1 MMMQNSQM
9 MDHYS
14 PHTDSLYTIL
24 QQTLYFDKYWGVSSP
39 DKPRYQKIDHSKDSD
54 VLSPVCNKHDYTHH
68 KPQTTNVCTRT
79 LITLIILKKYA
90 WKPILSAVDA
100 RNKSIEDALK
110 SADKA
115 KKEMLA
121 LNTDNERILME
132 AKKERD
138 ALLKEGRE
146 IKDNIIDE
154 AKDKAKV
161 EADKI
166 LITAKEQINNEK
178 MKAITELKNQVAE
191 MSIDIA
197 EKILKSE
204 LSDKNKQKE
213 LIAEALKSNELN

>member
-1 MMMQNSQM
+1 MELVT
-9 MDHYS
+9 
-14 PHTDSLYTIL
+14 PEIGLIFWTTIVFL
-24 QQTLYFDKYWGVSSP
+24 L
-39 DKPRYQKIDHSKDSD
+39 
-54 VLSPVCNKHDYTHH
+54 L
-68 KPQTTNVCTRT
+68 
-79 LITLIILKKYA
+79 LIVLKKYA
-90 WKPILSAVDA
+90 WQPILAAVDE

-110 SADKA
+110 AADKA

-121 LNTDNERILME
+121 LNTDNERILTE

-146 IKDNIIDE
+146 IKDNIIAE
-154 AKDKAKV
+154 AKDKAKI
-161 EADKI
+161 ESDKI
-166 LITAKEQINNEK
+166 LITTKEQINNEK

-213 LIAEALKSNELN
+213 LIAEALKSNKLN

>member
-1 MMMQNSQM
+1 MELVT
-9 MDHYS
+9 
-14 PHTDSLYTIL
+14 PEIGLIFWTTIVFSLL
-24 QQTLYFDKYWGVSSP
+24 LV
-39 DKPRYQKIDHSKDSD
+39 
-54 VLSPVCNKHDYTHH
+54 
-68 KPQTTNVCTRT
+68 
-79 LITLIILKKYA
+79 ILKKYA
-90 WKPILSAVDA
+90 WKPILSAVDE

-110 SADKA
+110 AADKA

-138 ALLKEGRE
+138 AILKEGRE
-146 IKDNIIDE
+146 IKESIITE

-166 LITAKEQINNEK
+166 LITAKEQISNEK

-204 LSDKNKQKE
+204 LTDKNKQKE
-213 LIAEALKSNELN
+213 LISEALKSNELN

>member
-1 MMMQNSQM
+1 MELVT
-9 MDHYS
+9 
-14 PHTDSLYTIL
+14 PEIGLIFWTTIV
-24 QQTLYFDKYWGVSSP
+24 F
-39 DKPRYQKIDHSKDSD
+39 
-54 VLSPVCNKHDYTHH
+54 
-68 KPQTTNVCTRT
+68 
-79 LITLIILKKYA
+79 LILLIVLKKYA
-90 WKPILSAVDA
+90 WKPILSAVDE
-100 RNKSIEDALK
+100 RNKSIEEALK
-110 SADKA
+110 AADKA
-115 KKEMLA
+115 KNEMQA

-146 IKDNIIDE
+146 IKDNIIAE

-166 LITAKEQINNEK
+166 LTTANEQINNEK

-191 MSIDIA
+191 ISIDIA

-204 LSDKNKQKE
+204 LSDTNKQKE

>member
-1 MMMQNSQM
+1 MELVT
-9 MDHYS
+9 
-14 PHTDSLYTIL
+14 PEIGLIFWTTIV
-24 QQTLYFDKYWGVSSP
+24 F
-39 DKPRYQKIDHSKDSD
+39 
-54 VLSPVCNKHDYTHH
+54 
-68 KPQTTNVCTRT
+68 
-79 LITLIILKKYA
+79 LILLAVLKKYA
-90 WKPILSAVDA
+90 WKPILSAVDE

-110 SADKA
+110 AADKA
-115 KKEMLA
+115 KNEMLA
-121 LNTDNERILME
+121 LNTDNERILAE

-146 IKDNIIDE
+146 IKDNIIAE
-154 AKDKAKV
+154 AKDKAKL

-166 LITAKEQINNEK
+166 LTTAKEQINNEK

-191 MSIDIA
+191 ISIDIA

>member
-1 MMMQNSQM
+1 MELVT
-9 MDHYS
+9 
-14 PHTDSLYTIL
+14 PEIGLIFWTTIVFL
-24 QQTLYFDKYWGVSSP
+24 L
-39 DKPRYQKIDHSKDSD
+39 
-54 VLSPVCNKHDYTHH
+54 L
-68 KPQTTNVCTRT
+68 
-79 LITLIILKKYA
+79 LIVLKKYA
-90 WKPILSAVDA
+90 WQPILAAVDE

-110 SADKA
+110 AADKA

-121 LNTDNERILME
+121 LNTDNERILTE

-146 IKDNIIDE
+146 IKDNIIAE
-154 AKDKAKV
+154 AKDKAKI

-213 LIAEALKSNELN
+213 LIAEALKSNKLN